1 MLLWKNHRT
10 SRGATLGF
18 VGQNQQ
24 FICPMPVTFS
34 IVLIQLSV
42 QVQSSLSLSMSGLSC
57 FSPAPLCAFWSAFL
71 CQYPHWFP
79 FMMNWEVTRL
89 KNCTTATTKIYFFF
103 PGFASCTDLPH
114 RTSAEGE
121 VRRWTWRRVQ
131 GYCFQG
137 LKCLRLLWHHT
148 ATFASGV
155 DNK

>member
-10 SRGATLGF
+10 SRGAAVGF

-89 KNCTTATTKIYFFF
+89 KNCTTATTKIYIFFSWVCF
-103 PGFASCTDLPH
+103 LHWFTTQNQCRRRGQKMDREESAGLLLPGFKMPEAAVAP
-114 RTSAEGE
+114 
-121 VRRWTWRRVQ
+121 
-131 GYCFQG
+131 YCY
-137 LKCLRLLWHHT
+137 LCLRCRQ
-148 ATFASGV
+148 
-155 DNK
+155 